1 MRYSKQFKLK
11 CVELYKQGKYPKTP
25 DNISTKRFHKTVR
38 EWVLM
43 YENCGSEVF
52 EVKARHEIWTPEQK
66 LILIQ
71 KVLNGQSIRSVA
83 FRNGISPGQLY
94 TWLRNYRLYGYDGL
108 TKKPG
113 RKPKESVV
121 ERKIQPTELTESERE
136 ELIRLREETARMKTE
151 IAAIKKEI
159 ALREKQEKARLKA
172 KKQRL
177 SKNSEKP
184 GTN

>member
-94 TWLRNYRLYGYDGL
+94 TWLRNYGYDGL

>member
-38 EWVLM
+38 
-43 YENCGSEVF
+43 
-52 EVKARHEIWTPEQK
+52 EIWTPEQK

-94 TWLRNYRLYGYDGL
+94 TWLRNYRLYGYD
-108 TKKPG
+108 
-113 RKPKESVV
+113 
-121 ERKIQPTELTESERE
+121 
-136 ELIRLREETARMKTE
+136 
-151 IAAIKKEI
+151 
-159 ALREKQEKARLKA
+159 
-172 KKQRL
+172 
-177 SKNSEKP
+177 
-184 GTN
+184 

>member
-25 DNISTKRFHKTVR
+25 DNISTMRFHKTIR

-43 YENCGSEVF
+43 YEKCGAEVF
-52 EVKARHEIWTPEQK
+52 ELKGRCKIRTPEQK

-71 KVLNGQSIRSVA
+71 KVLSGQSIRSVA
-83 FRNGISPGQLY
+83 FRNGINSGLLY
-94 TWLRNYRLYGYDGL
+94 TWIRKYRLYGYEGL
-108 TKKPG
+108 ARKPG

-121 ERKIQPTELTESERE
+121 ERKNQPTELTESERE

-159 ALREKQEKARLKA
+159 ALREEQEKAQLKA

-177 SKNSEKP
+177 SKNSKTP
-184 GTN
+184 DTN